1 MSFDCWGKGWANLGS
16 ILGRVEALRQTCSHK
31 VCSDRW
37 KKSFASNPKPL
48 ISVDS
53 SGSDATGKNTLLA
66 VTSWTLI
73 NKRRLLIK
81 QGSYEAEEVG
91 PLETRR
97 SLNVAYFFSPF
108 LQATRLRTTGRRHA
122 LNAFYTRLETQIA
135 VAISYRDER
144 VISFPFSF
152 AS

>member
-16 ILGRVEALRQTCSHK
+16 ILGRVEALRHAVIKCVRIVERNRLPVTRNLLFPSIR
-31 VCSDRW
+31 V
-37 KKSFASNPKPL
+37 A
-48 ISVDS
+48 
-53 SGSDATGKNTLLA
+53 ATPPAKTRLA